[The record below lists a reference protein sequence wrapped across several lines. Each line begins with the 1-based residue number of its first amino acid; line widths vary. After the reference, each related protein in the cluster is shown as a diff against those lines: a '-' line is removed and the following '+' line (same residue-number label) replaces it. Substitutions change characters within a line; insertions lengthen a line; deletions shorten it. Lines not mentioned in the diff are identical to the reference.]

1 MNLKNA
7 GFTLIELLVVI
18 AIIGILSS
26 IVLGN
31 LNVGRARSA
40 DAAML
45 ANLSQIRSQAEL
57 FFSENGNFG
66 TVYTSNPCPTV
77 GSSMFVA
84 DATVRRTIQS
94 ISNLTNNTVY
104 CAAGSGAGTQA
115 DSWAIAGRF
124 SSKSGYGCVD
134 SRGAVTTAQAPWWS
148 WFMPEPAFAVVFT
161 GPSLGGGTGNPARC
175 P

>member
-1 MNLKNA
+1 MIFKNK

-57 FFSENGNFG
+57 FFSVNGNYG
-66 TVYTSNPCPTV
+66 TVYLSGACPTI
-77 GSSMFVA
+77 SSSLFVA
-84 DATVRRTIQS
+84 DATVRRTVES
-94 ISNLTNNTVY
+94 ISNLTNDVVY

-124 SSKSGYGCVD
+124 SSKPGYGCVD

-148 WFMPEPAFAVVFT
+148 WFVPEPVFAAVAM
-161 GPSLGGGTGNPARC
+161 GPNLGGGSGNPARC